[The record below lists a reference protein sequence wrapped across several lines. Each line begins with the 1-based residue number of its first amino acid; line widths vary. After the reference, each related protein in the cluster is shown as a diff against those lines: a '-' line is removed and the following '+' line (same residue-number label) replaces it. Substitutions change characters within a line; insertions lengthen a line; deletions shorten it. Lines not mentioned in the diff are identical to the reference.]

1 MKKTKVAL
9 AAAQATKPTISGI
22 VERSPRDLKPRPGNP
37 RRHNEAQ
44 FTKLV
49 AAIRTFGFVAAVII
63 DENDTILSGHARVEA
78 AVRLHLES
86 IPTRVLAGLTASQK
100 RAFVLAD
107 NKIALLSSWD
117 DDLLKA
123 ELELLIQDDFEV
135 ELTGFSTAEIDVL
148 LDEAPVDP
156 DNDLPDLDEVQIV
169 TRPGDLW
176 RLGAHRLLCG
186 SALDP
191 SAYERLMQGERA
203 QMVFTDP
210 PYNVKI
216 DGHVCGNGKVKHADF
231 AMASGE
237 MTRAEFTGFLNRGFT
252 LMAQVSAD
260 GAITYVCMDWR
271 HLREIEDAALPVYGP
286 TRQLCV
292 WKKLNPGMGAFYRS
306 HHELIFVFKVGD
318 APHINNFGLG
328 KVRHRS
334 NVWEY
339 PGVNSGGGHRLL
351 ALHPTV
357 KPVGLVAD
365 AIRDCSHRK
374 GLILDPFAGSGT
386 ILLAA
391 ERTQRFARAI
401 ELEPRYVDVAI
412 QRWQQRTGEQ
422 AVLDATGQTWEVVQ
436 AERLDADEEVAE

>member
-44 FTKLV
+44 FTKL
-49 AAIRTFGFVAAVII
+49 VAAVII